1 MLCEFFLVG
10 QVIGASCGVQSSK
23 YPGDKSITFGQCRH
37 PMISFLLIVLFFS
50 FGFSALVDVQ
60 KNEETISP
68 MQRETNIV
76 SHEFCYSCLDE
87 KNQERK
93 QSLSEIHSYAKLK
106 MNHSDP
112 LPSSFT
118 ICSSVMTTYG
128 TDHYLMFF
136 GLLGTDQNQW
146 LSAALYVHESK
157 DVLST
162 ILFYGI
168 KNADKKL
175 PPVFPH
181 QWVRSCMAIN
191 TKSGLIQWVVDG
203 TLVENNIIDQ
213 IKDPMNRPTNLV
225 GNLILGNT

>member
-1 MLCEFFLVG
+1 
-10 QVIGASCGVQSSK
+10 
-23 YPGDKSITFGQCRH
+23 
-37 PMISFLLIVLFFS
+37 MISFLVIVSFFS
-50 FGFSALVDVQ
+50 FGFSALVNVQ
-60 KNEETISP
+60 KNEQTVN
-68 MQRETNIV
+68 QRQSKTDIV
-76 SHEFCYSCLDE
+76 SLEFCYSCLDE

-93 QSLSEIHSYAKLK
+93 QSLSEVHSYAELK
-106 MNHSDP
+106 MNSQHP

-157 DVLST
+157 NVLST

-175 PPVFPH
+175 PPVFPY

-191 TKSGLIQWVVDG
+191 TESGLVQWVVDG
-203 TLVENNIIDQ
+203 TLVENKIIDE
-213 IKDPMNRPTNLV
+213 IKDPLNRPTNLV
-225 GNLILGNT
+225 GNLILGTN